1 MNILIDIGHP
11 AHVHVTK
18 HFAHEMEK
26 RGHQVLYTCRQ
37 KEFIIQLLEDE
48 GFRYVSFGKKYT
60 TTLKKLWGLVKFDY
74 KMWRTCLKFKP
85 DMYVSLGSMYAAQVS
100 WLMRKPH
107 ISFEDTYNM
116 EQVRLYR
123 PFTDLILTGDYEH
136 PQMSQTKEFRMA
148 GYNELAYLHPN
159 RFTPDES
166 VLKELGVEKGEKYVV
181 VRFVAWNASHDLG
194 HHGISVENKLKAV
207 RGFSKLGRVF
217 ISSESE
223 LPKEF
228 DAYRLPT
235 HPNRIHDVIAFASLV
250 FGESS
255 TMSEEAAM
263 LGVPS
268 VYLNN
273 DSTYYTKHLEK
284 DYQLMYNLTE
294 SEQDQVKAIQLGVDI
309 LSKDDNKQN
318 WKKKRNAMLREK
330 IDVSAFLTWI
340 ADNWP
345 ESKEIIMKNPDYQY
359 RFGTPSAKA
368 VPLTGGGYFT
378 TSSITPP
385 TTDRE

>member
-18 HFAHEMEK
+18 HFAHEMEAK
-26 RGHQVLYTCRQ
+26 GHCVLFTCRQ
-37 KEFIIQLLEDE
+37 KEFIIQLLEAE

-60 TTLKKLWGLVKFDY
+60 TTLKKLWGLLEFDY
-74 KMWRTCLKFKP
+74 KMLRTSLLFKP
-85 DMYVSLGSMYAAQVS
+85 DMFVSLGSMYAAQVS
-100 WLMRKPH
+100 SLLRKPH

-136 PQMSQTKEFRMA
+136 PVMSKTREFRMA
-148 GYNELAYLHPN
+148 GYNELAYLHPK

-166 VLKELGVEKGEKYVV
+166 VLDELGIKKDEKYVV

-194 HHGISVENKLKAV
+194 HKGISMANKMKAV
-207 RGFSKLGRVF
+207 RDFATIGKVF
-217 ISSESE
+217 ISSENS
-223 LPKEF
+223 LPHEF
-228 DAYRLPT
+228 DKYRLPT
-235 HPNRIHDVIAFASLV
+235 HPKRIHDVIAFASLV
-250 FGESS
+250 YGESS

-273 DSTYYTKHLEK
+273 DSTYYTKHLER

-294 SEQDQVKAIQLGVDI
+294 SEDDQQKAIQIGMDI
-309 LSKDDNKQN
+309 LRQADSQE
-318 WKKKRNAMLREK
+318 WKKRQLCMQRER
-330 IDVSAFLTWI
+330 IDVTAFLVWLVE
-340 ADNWP
+340 NYP
-345 ESKEIIMKNPDYQY
+345 ESKRIMKENPDYQY
-359 RFGTPSAKA
+359 NFK
-368 VPLTGGGYFT
+368 
-378 TSSITPP
+378 
-385 TTDRE
+385 

>member
-18 HFAHEMEK
+18 HFAHEMEAK
-26 RGHQVLYTCRQ
+26 GHCVLFTCRQ
-37 KEFIIQLLEDE
+37 KEFIIQLLEAE

-60 TTLKKLWGLVKFDY
+60 TTLKKLWGLLEFDY
-74 KMWRTCLKFKP
+74 KMLRTSLLFKP
-85 DMYVSLGSMYAAQVS
+85 DMFVSLGSMYAAQVS
-100 WLMRKPH
+100 ALLRKPH

-136 PQMSQTKEFRMA
+136 PVMSKTREFRMA
-148 GYNELAYLHPN
+148 GYNELAYLHPK

-166 VLKELGVEKGEKYVV
+166 VLDELGIKKDEKYVV

-194 HHGISVENKLKAV
+194 HKGISMANKMKAV
-207 RGFSKLGRVF
+207 RDFATISKVF
-217 ISSESE
+217 ISSENS
-223 LPKEF
+223 LPHEF
-228 DAYRLPT
+228 DKYRLPT
-235 HPNRIHDVIAFASLV
+235 HPKRIHDVMAFASLV
-250 FGESS
+250 YGESS

-273 DSTYYTKHLEK
+273 DSTYYTKHLER

-294 SEQDQVKAIQLGVDI
+294 SEDDQQKAIQIGMDI
-309 LSKDDNKQN
+309 LRQADSQE
-318 WKKKRNAMLREK
+318 WKKRQLRMQREH
-330 IDVSAFLTWI
+330 IDVTAFLVWLVE
-340 ADNWP
+340 NYP
-345 ESKEIIMKNPDYQY
+345 ESKRIMKENPDYQY
-359 RFGTPSAKA
+359 NFR
-368 VPLTGGGYFT
+368 
-378 TSSITPP
+378 
-385 TTDRE
+385 